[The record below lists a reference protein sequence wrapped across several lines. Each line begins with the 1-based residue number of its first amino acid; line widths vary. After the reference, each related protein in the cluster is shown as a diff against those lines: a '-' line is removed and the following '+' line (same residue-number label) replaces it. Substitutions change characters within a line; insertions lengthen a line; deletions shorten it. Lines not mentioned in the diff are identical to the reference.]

1 MGQFSRDIIDASHVL
16 FRRAAPEQAGI
27 FSGLNPATY
36 NVNDPFV
43 LWVIQ
48 TVIIIGFTQIL
59 SLLFARIRQPRVI
72 AEVIGGVILGPTVMG
87 RIPNFTNRIFPP
99 ASIHVLT
106 LTSTVGLVFFL
117 FIIGIEVDISLLKRN
132 ARASLAISVAGLI
145 IPLGLGAA
153 LAVPIYNNFADD
165 GVKYGYFILFVAVAV
180 GITAFPVL
188 CRILTET
195 RLLDTTVGVLAL
207 SAGIGNDV
215 TGWVLL
221 ALTVALVNASTGLVA
236 LYVLLTGV
244 GFTIF
249 LLLPGKWAFRW
260 LARRTGSL
268 EKGEP
273 TAFMMTVTLILVLMS
288 AFFTDIIGIHAIFG
302 GFIAGLIIPKDNGFA
317 ISVVEKMEDF
327 ITLLLLPQY
336 FTLSGLRTNL
346 SLLDTGLTWG
356 YTILICV
363 VAFFAKFIPCSVTAK
378 AFGFT
383 TRESGAVGVLMS
395 CKGLVELIVLNVGFQ
410 AKILNERVFSM
421 FVLHAIVL
429 TFITTPLTLLVYPAR
444 VRTHGGAGLEKALTP
459 GTGAATTSG
468 EFTRSKFAVVLD
480 GMEQLPSAMT
490 LLQLLRRSSTST
502 RSPVNEKSSIDKTS
516 IRSEAPVVPY
526 LPEESTISIDALRL
540 VELTERTSAVLRSQA
555 AGTLVHNDPVVSVF
569 RTFGRLNHFSMS
581 AALSVI
587 SYDEFSSHVVDH
599 VRENGSQMTII
610 PWPISSATGAS
621 SSSHTTSYS
630 PFDSLFS
637 NTHEKD
643 EAAALLLRSQFV
655 RKVFANSSSDVALF
669 VDRGFLTDSSSSIH
683 PHIFLPFFGG
693 PDDRVALSFVIQLC
707 MQDEVSATVIRLQ
720 RLESDGRESVHS
732 VGGKFVFHYGD
743 TVAFPNTVYSQQG
756 THGRMQSDT
765 ADNILWDRLT
775 SPNTSFSPAIRAA
788 LTRISFQRESAAR
801 PLHRMLELAGEASQT
816 SRPLLV
822 VAGRSRRMAVESHQ
836 RELHELVSERNTSL
850 ESEVAK
856 TFGDV
861 GSTFVVGG
869 SNVSLIVTQATIQ

>member
-87 RIPNFTNRIFPP
+87 RIPNFTNKIFPP

-117 FIIGIEVDISLLKRN
+117 FIIGIEVDIGLLKRN
-132 ARASLAISVAGLI
+132 AKASLAISAAGLV

-153 LAVPIYNNFADD
+153 IAVPIYNNFADD

-363 VAFFAKFIPCSVTAK
+363 VAFLAKFIPCSVTAK

-383 TRESGAVGVLMS
+383 TRESGAVGILMS

-444 VRTHGGAGLEKALTP
+444 VRVHGGTGLEKALTP

-490 LLQLLRRSSTST
+490 LLQLLRRPSTGT
-502 RSPVNEKSSIDKTS
+502 RSSRP
-516 IRSEAPVVPY
+516 P
-526 LPEESTISIDALRL
+526 ISIDALRL

-555 AGTLVHNDPVVSVF
+555 ADTLVHNDPVVSVF

-581 AALSVI
+581 CCTLSHQSRRVSPPMWWI
-587 SYDEFSSHVVDH
+587 TSA
-599 VRENGSQMTII
+599 RTGSQMTII
-610 PWPISSATGAS
+610 PWLISSATGAS

-669 VDRGFLTDSSSSIH
+669 VDRGLLTDSSSSIY

-693 PDDRVALSFVIQLC
+693 PDDRLALTFVIQLC
-707 MQDEVSATVIRLQ
+707 MQDGVSATLQ
-720 RLESDGRESVHS
+720 
-732 VGGKFVFHYGD
+732 

-756 THGRMQSDT
+756 TQVRMQSDT
-765 ADNILWDRLT
+765 ADNLLWDRLT
-775 SPNTSFSPAIRAA
+775 SPNSSFSPAIRTA
-788 LTRISFQRESAAR
+788 
-801 PLHRMLELAGEASQT
+801 MLELAGEASQT

-861 GSTFVVGG
+861 ASTFVVGG

>member
-87 RIPNFTNRIFPP
+87 RIPNFTNTIFPP
-99 ASIHVLT
+99 TSIHVLT

-117 FIIGIEVDISLLKRN
+117 FIIGIEVDISLIKRN

-153 LAVPIYNNFADD
+153 IAVPIYNNFADD
-165 GVKYGYFILFVAVAV
+165 GVKYGYFIL
-180 GITAFPVL
+180 
-188 CRILTET
+188 
-195 RLLDTTVGVLAL
+195 LLDTTVGVLAL

-260 LARRTGSL
+260 LARRTGGL

-288 AFFTDIIGIHAIFG
+288 AFFTDIIGIHPIFG

-336 FTLSGLRTNL
+336 FALSGLRTNL

-356 YTILICV
+356 YTVLICV
-363 VAFFAKFIPCSVTAK
+363 VAFLAKFIPCSVTAK

-383 TRESGAVGVLMS
+383 TRESGAVGVLMA

-444 VRTHGGAGLEKALTP
+444 VRTHGGTGLEKALTP

-490 LLQLLRRSSTST
+490 LLQLLRRPSTST
-502 RSPVNEKSSIDKTS
+502 RSSTRPS

-526 LPEESTISIDALRL
+526 LPEESTISIDTLRL

-555 AGTLVHNDPVVSVF
+555 AGTLIHNDPVVSVF

-587 SYDEFSSHVVDH
+587 SYDEFSTHVVDH
-599 VRENGSQMTII
+599 VRENGSQMTVI

-669 VDRGFLTDSSSSIH
+669 VDRGFLTDSSSSIY

-693 PDDRVALSFVIQLC
+693 PDDRLALSFVIQLC
-707 MQDEVSATVIRLQ
+707 MQDGVSATVIRLQ

-732 VGGKFVFHYGD
+732 VGNKSVFHYGD

-756 THGRMQSDT
+756 THGRIQSDT

-775 SPNTSFSPAIRAA
+775 SPDSSFSPAIRAA

-801 PLHRMLELAGEASQT
+801 PLHRMLELAGEAPQT
-816 SRPLLV
+816 SKSLLV

-861 GSTFVVGG
+861 ASTFVVGGG

>member
-1 MGQFSRDIIDASHVL
+1 MGHFSRDIVDASTVL
-16 FRRAAPEQAGI
+16 FRRAAPQQAGI
-27 FSGLNPATY
+27 FVGLNPATF
-36 NVNDPFV
+36 NASDPFV

-48 TVIIIGFTQIL
+48 TVIIIGFTQLL
-59 SLLFARIRQPRVI
+59 SLLLGRIRQPRVI

-87 RIPNFTNRIFPP
+87 RIPNFTNTIFPTS
-99 ASIHVLT
+99 SIPVLT

-117 FIIGIEVDISLLKRN
+117 FIIGIEVDIGLLKRN
-132 ARASLAISVAGLI
+132 AKASLVISAAGLI
-145 IPLGLGAA
+145 VPLGLGAA
-153 LAVPIYNNFADD
+153 IAVPIYNNFADD

-188 CRILTET
+188 CRILTEV
-195 RLLDTTVGVLAL
+195 RLLDTTVGILAL

-215 TGWVLL
+215 AGWVLL
-221 ALTVALVNASTGLVA
+221 ALTVALVNASTGLTA

-244 GFTIF
+244 GFTFF
-249 LLLPGKWAFRW
+249 LLFPGKWAFRW

-273 TAFMMTVTLILVLMS
+273 TAFMMTVTLILVLIS

-327 ITLLLLPQY
+327 ICLLLLPQY
-336 FTLSGLRTNL
+336 FALSGLKTNL
-346 SLLDTGLTWG
+346 GLLDTGLTWG

-363 VAFFAKFIPCSVTAK
+363 VAFLAKFVPCSLTAK

-429 TFITTPLTLLVYPAR
+429 TFITTPLTILVYPSR
-444 VRTHGGAGLEKALTP
+444 VRTHGGTNLEKALIP
-459 GTGAATTSG
+459 GTGASTTSG
-468 EFTRSKFAVVLD
+468 EFTRSRFAVILD

-490 LLQLLRRSSTST
+490 LMQLLRRPSTDS
-502 RSPVNEKSSIDKTS
+502 RSPDTELSSIDKASTK
-516 IRSEAPVVPY
+516 SEALGVPY
-526 LPEESTISIDALRL
+526 LPEQSTISIDALRL
-540 VELTERTSAVLRSQA
+540 VELTERTSVLLRSQA
-555 AGTLVHNDPVVSVF
+555 ADALIHNDPILSVF
-569 RTFGRLNHFSMS
+569 RTFGRLNHFSIS

-587 SYDEFSSHVVDH
+587 NHDEFSTHVADH

-610 PWPISSATGAS
+610 PWPVSSSATGAS
-621 SSSHTTSYS
+621 SSSHAN
-630 PFDSLFS
+630 PFDSLFPKAYGS
-637 NTHEKD
+637 D
-643 EAAALLLRSQFV
+643 EAATPLVRSQFI

-669 VDRGFLTDSSSSIH
+669 VDRGSLTDSSSSIY

-693 PDDRVALSFVIQLC
+693 PDDRLALSFVIQLC
-707 MQDEVSATVIRLQ
+707 MHNRVSATVIRLQ
-720 RLESDGRESVHS
+720 RLESDGRESVHT
-732 VGGKFVFHYGD
+732 VGDKSLFHYGD

-756 THGRMQSDT
+756 TQARVQSDT
-765 ADNILWDRLT
+765 ADNLLWDRLT
-775 SPNTSFSPAIRAA
+775 SLNSSIGNEVRVA

-801 PLHRMLELAGEASQT
+801 PLHRMLELAGEASRT

-836 RELHELVSERNTSL
+836 RELHELVSERNTSVG
-850 ESEVAK
+850 SEVAK

-861 GSTFVVGG
+861 ASTFVVAG
-869 SNVSLIVTQATIQ
+869 SNVSLIVTQATL

>member
-1 MGQFSRDIIDASHVL
+1 MGHFSRDIVDASHVL
-16 FRRAAPEQAGI
+16 FRRAAPDQAGV
-27 FSGLNPATY
+27 FSGLNPSTY

-48 TVIIIGFTQIL
+48 SVIIICFTQLL

-87 RIPNFTNRIFPP
+87 RIPNFTNTIFPP
-99 ASIHVLT
+99 TSIHVLS

-117 FIIGIEVDISLLKRN
+117 FIIGIEVDMSLLKRN
-132 ARASLAISVAGLI
+132 AKASLAISATGLI

-153 LAVPIYNNFADD
+153 IAVPIYNNFADD

-195 RLLDTTVGVLAL
+195 RLLDTTVGILAL

-302 GFIAGLIIPKDNGFA
+302 GFLAGLIIPKDNGFA

-327 ITLLLLPQY
+327 ISLLLLPQY

-363 VAFFAKFIPCSVTAK
+363 VAFFAKFVPCSLTAK

-444 VRTHGGAGLEKALTP
+444 LRVHGGTGLEKALTP
-459 GTGAATTSG
+459 GAGPTTTSG

-480 GMEQLPSAMT
+480 SMEQLPSAMS
-490 LLQLLRRSSTST
+490 LIQLLRRPSTGT
-502 RSPVNEKSSIDKTS
+502 RSPMTEKSSVDKAS
-516 IRSEAPVVPY
+516 IQSETPVVPY
-526 LPEESTISIDALRL
+526 LPERSTISIDALRL
-540 VELTERTSAVLRSQA
+540 VELTERTSAVLKSQA
-555 AGTLVHNDPVVSVF
+555 ADTLVHNDPILSIF

-581 AALSVI
+581 AVLSVV
-587 SYDEFSSHVVDH
+587 SHDEFSTHVVDH
-599 VRENGSQMTII
+599 VRENGSQMTVI
-610 PWPISSATGAS
+610 PWPVSSATGAS
-621 SSSHTTSYS
+621 SSSHTTSYN

-637 NTHEKD
+637 NTNEKD

-669 VDRGFLTDSSSSIH
+669 VDRGFLTDSSSSIY
-683 PHIFLPFFGG
+683 PHIFLSFFGG
-693 PDDRVALSFVIQLC
+693 PDDRLALSFVIQLC
-707 MQDEVSATVIRLQ
+707 MHEGVSATVIRLQ
-720 RLESDGRESVHS
+720 RVESDGRESVHT
-732 VGGKFVFHYGD
+732 VGDKSVFHYGD
-743 TVAFPNTVYSQQG
+743 TVAFPNTVYSKQDTQV
-756 THGRMQSDT
+756 RIQSNT
-765 ADNILWDRLT
+765 ADNLLWDRLT
-775 SPNTSFSPAIRAA
+775 SSNSSFSPAIRVA
-788 LTRISFQRESAAR
+788 LNRISFQRESTAR
-801 PLHRMLELAGEASQT
+801 PLHRMLELAGESSQA

-861 GSTFVVGG
+861 ASTFVVAG
-869 SNVSLIVTQATIQ
+869 SNASLIVTQATIQ